1 MTLSLGF
8 FYLYAAIA
16 VAGAVGLVSAR
27 KLVHGVMSFFATL
40 IAISGLFLL
49 LGSEFLAAMQLFV
62 YGGAMTVLVLFA
74 LMFTG
79 ASPDGGST
87 TRPAIRWL
95 AFGVVASLF
104 AVLVSAFATAGW
116 KVAPSAPMDVNA
128 IAAIMFSRLV
138 VPFEIAGLALTIA
151 LIGAIVIAR
160 EDDVL
165 DAAAPADQPG
175 DASC

>member
-1 MTLSLGF
+1 VTLQLAL
-8 FYLYAAIA
+8 FYFYALVA
-16 VAGAVGLVSAR
+16 VAGSIGLVTSR
-27 KLVHGVMSFFATL
+27 QLVHAVMSFFATL
-40 IAISGLFLL
+40 LAVAGLFLL

-79 ASPDGGST
+79 AKPEGGGASK
-87 TRPAIRWL
+87 RGVRVL
-95 AFGVVASLF
+95 AFVVAAAFF
-104 AVLVSAFATAGW
+104 ALLAAAFVTAGW
-116 KVAPSAPMDVNA
+116 KISPAQRMDVAA
-128 IAAIMFSRLV
+128 IATILFSRLV

-165 DAAAPADQPG
+165 GTAEATAEAG
-175 DASC
+175 GEA

>member
-1 MTLSLGF
+1 MTLQLAF
-8 FYLYAAIA
+8 FYFYAAVA
-16 VAGAVGLVSAR
+16 VAGSIGLVTAKS
-27 KLVHGVMSFFATL
+27 LVHGVMSFFATL
-40 IAISGLFLL
+40 IAVAGLFLL

-79 ASPDGGST
+79 ATPGGGSAT
-87 TRPAIRWL
+87 KPAVRWL
-95 AFGVVASLF
+95 AF
-104 AVLVSAFATAGW
+104 AVTVTFFGLLASAFLTAGW

-128 IAAIMFSRLV
+128 IATIMFSRLV

-165 DAAAPADQPG
+165 EPAAPTDGEG
-175 DASC
+175 DAS